1 MKAFMKI
8 KMRHFFLWWPVLF
21 LIFGCGDKDAA
32 RPENDP
38 VFVIAK
44 KIEKKT
50 AAKVIAVSGNIEGS
64 KTARLGFMVSGKI
77 NYIAAREGAM
87 IEKGQLLASLDPE
100 NYRIAKE
107 IADANAAQIQDE
119 YDRLNLMH
127 ERGSISESDYSKIS
141 NGLKMARAQQKLHT
155 KNLAETRL
163 YSPFRGVLLKRGVEV
178 GEIIGAGLPL
188 FGVSDIRL
196 IHVNASVP
204 ETDLR
209 FIKMGSEAQIYVSSV
224 DSSFSGR
231 VIEVG
236 SLAEPATRA
245 FSVRIEVENPGGILR
260 PGMTAEIQIPSG
272 REEEVISVPAEAVL
286 RDMDNTAYV
295 FVVDDF
301 KRQAF
306 RRKISLGKIDE
317 NNIAVVAGLAQGEL
331 VVVGGQHKLHN
342 GSLIALK
349 QAL

>member
-1 MKAFMKI
+1 MNI
-8 KMRHFFLWWPVLF
+8 KMSRFIFLWLALF
-21 LIFGCGDKDAA
+21 LVFGCGERDTA
-32 RPENDP
+32 RPENAP
-38 VFVIAK
+38 VFVIAR
-44 KIEKKT
+44 KIEKT
-50 AAKVIAVSGNIEGS
+50 TVARVIAVSGNIEGS
-64 KTARLGFMVSGKI
+64 KTAKLGFMVAGKI
-77 NYIAAREGAM
+77 NYVAAREGE
-87 IEKGQLLASLDPE
+87 IIGRGQLLASLDPE

-107 IADANAAQIQDE
+107 IADANVAQIQDE
-119 YDRLNLMH
+119 YNRLNLMH

-188 FGVSDIRL
+188 FGVSDIRPV
-196 IHVNASVP
+196 HVNASVP

-209 FIKMGSEAQIYVSSV
+209 FIKKGTDAKIYVASI
-224 DSSFSGR
+224 DAAFSGR

-236 SLAEPATRA
+236 ALAEPATRA
-245 FSVRIEVENPGGILR
+245 FSVRMEVQNPGEILR

-272 REEEVISVPAEAVL
+272 QKEDVVKVPGDAVL

-295 FVVDDF
+295 FVVDDV
-301 KRQAF
+301 KHKAF

-317 NNIAVVAGLAQGEL
+317 NSIEVVAGLEPGEL
-331 VVVGGQHKLHN
+331 VVVGGQHKLQN

-349 QAL
+349 QVL

>member
-1 MKAFMKI
+1 MKMSGF
-8 KMRHFFLWWPVLF
+8 FFLWPVLF
-21 LIFGCGDKDAA
+21 LMFGCGDREAA
-32 RPENDP
+32 RPEAAP

-44 KIEKKT
+44 KIEKQ
-50 AAKVIAVSGNIEGS
+50 AAARVIAVSGNIEGS
-64 KTARLGFMVSGKI
+64 KTARLGFMVAGKI
-77 NYIAAREGAM
+77 NYVAAREGE
-87 IEKGQLLASLDPE
+87 IIGKGQLLASLDPE

-107 IADANAAQIQDE
+107 IADANVAQIQDE
-119 YDRLNLMH
+119 YSRLNLMH

-196 IHVNASVP
+196 VHVNASVP

-209 FIKMGSEAQIYVSSV
+209 FIKMDVKAKIYVASI
-224 DSSFSGR
+224 DSAFSGR

-236 SLAEPATRA
+236 SLAEPTTRA
-245 FSVRIEVENPGGILR
+245 FSVRMEVPNPDGILR

-272 REEEVISVPAEAVL
+272 REEEVIRVPGEAVL

-295 FVVDDF
+295 FVVDDV
-301 KRQAF
+301 KRRAF

-317 NNIAVVAGLAQGEL
+317 NGIVVTAGLAPGEL

>member
-1 MKAFMKI
+1 TVA
-8 KMRHFFLWWPVLF
+8 
-21 LIFGCGDKDAA
+21 G
-32 RPENDP
+32 
-38 VFVIAK
+38 
-44 KIEKKT
+44 
-50 AAKVIAVSGNIEGS
+50 VIAVSGNIEGS

-141 NGLKMARAQQKLHT
+141 NGLKMARAQQRLHT

-196 IHVNASVP
+196 VHVNASVP

-209 FIKMGSEAQIYVSSV
+209 FIKMGVKAKIVVPSI
-224 DSSFSGR
+224 DSAFTGQ

-236 SLAEPATRA
+236 SLAEPTTRA
-245 FSVRIEVENPGGILR
+245 FSVRMEVRNPDGTLR

-272 REEEVISVPAEAVL
+272 RQEEVIRVPGEAVL

-295 FVVDDF
+295 FVVDEV
-301 KRQAF
+301 KRRAF

-317 NNIAVVAGLAQGEL
+317 NGIAVAAGLVQGEL
-331 VVVGGQHKLHN
+331 VVVGGQHKLQN
-342 GSLIALK
+342 GSLVALK

>member
-1 MKAFMKI
+1 MKI

-32 RPENDP
+32 RPENAP

-196 IHVNASVP
+196 VHVNASVP

>member
-1 MKAFMKI
+1 MKI
-8 KMRHFFLWWPVLF
+8 KMSLFFLWWPVFF

-32 RPENDP
+32 KPENAP

-50 AAKVIAVSGNIEGS
+50 MAKVIAVSGNVEGS
-64 KTARLGFMVSGKI
+64 KTARLGFMVAGKI
-77 NYIAAREGAM
+77 NYIAAKEGAT

-163 YSPFRGVLLKRGVEV
+163 YAPFRGVLLKRGVEV
-178 GEIIGAGLPL
+178 GEIISAGLPL
-188 FGVSDIRL
+188 FGVSDISRV
-196 IHVNASVP
+196 HVNASVP
-204 ETDLR
+204 ETDLHLV
-209 FIKMGSEAQIYVSSV
+209 KLGSEARIYVASL
-224 DSSFSGR
+224 DSSFSGS

-236 SLAEPATRA
+236 SLAEPTTRA
-245 FSVRIEVENPGGILR
+245 FSVRIEVRNPGGTLR

-272 REEEVISVPAEAVL
+272 REEEVITVPGEAVL
-286 RDMDNTAYV
+286 RDIDNTAYV
-295 FVVDDF
+295 FVVDDV

-317 NNIAVVAGLAQGEL
+317 NSIAVVAGLAQGEL
-331 VVVGGQHKLHN
+331 VVVGGQHKLQN
-342 GSLIALK
+342 GSLVALK
-349 QAL
+349 QVL

>member
-1 MKAFMKI
+1 
-8 KMRHFFLWWPVLF
+8 
-21 LIFGCGDKDAA
+21 
-32 RPENDP
+32 
-38 VFVIAK
+38 
-44 KIEKKT
+44 
-50 AAKVIAVSGNIEGS
+50 
-64 KTARLGFMVSGKI
+64 
-77 NYIAAREGAM
+77 
-87 IEKGQLLASLDPE
+87 
-100 NYRIAKE
+100 
-107 IADANAAQIQDE
+107 
-119 YDRLNLMH
+119 MH

-196 IHVNASVP
+196 VHVNASVP

>member
-1 MKAFMKI
+1 MKI
-8 KMRHFFLWWPVLF
+8 KISSLFFLWPVLF

-32 RPENDP
+32 RPENAP
-38 VFVIAK
+38 VFVIAQ

-50 AAKVIAVSGNIEGS
+50 VAKVIAVSGNIEGS

-77 NYIAAREGAM
+77 NYIAAREGAV

-127 ERGSISESDYSKIS
+127 QRGSISESDYSKIS
-141 NGLKMARAQQKLHT
+141 NGLKMAKAQQKLHT
-155 KNLAETRL
+155 KNLSETGL

-196 IHVNASVP
+196 VHVNASVP

-209 FIKMGSEAQIYVSSV
+209 FIKMDAKAQIYVASI
-224 DSSFSGR
+224 DSAFSGR

-236 SLAEPATRA
+236 SLAEPTTRA
-245 FSVRIEVENPGGILR
+245 FSVRIEVQNPGGTLR

-272 REEEVISVPAEAVL
+272 QQEEVIAVPGEAVL

-295 FVVDDF
+295 FVVDEV

-317 NNIAVVAGLAQGEL
+317 NGIAVVAGLAQGEL
-331 VVVGGQHKLHN
+331 VVVGGQHKLQN

-349 QAL
+349 QVL

>member
-1 MKAFMKI
+1 
-8 KMRHFFLWWPVLF
+8 
-21 LIFGCGDKDAA
+21 
-32 RPENDP
+32 
-38 VFVIAK
+38 
-44 KIEKKT
+44 
-50 AAKVIAVSGNIEGS
+50 
-64 KTARLGFMVSGKI
+64 
-77 NYIAAREGAM
+77 
-87 IEKGQLLASLDPE
+87 
-100 NYRIAKE
+100 
-107 IADANAAQIQDE
+107 
-119 YDRLNLMH
+119 
-127 ERGSISESDYSKIS
+127 
-141 NGLKMARAQQKLHT
+141 MARAQQKLHT

-196 IHVNASVP
+196 VHVNASVP
-204 ETDLR
+204 ETELR
-209 FIKMGSEAQIYVSSV
+209 FIKMDVKAKIYVASI
-224 DSSFSGR
+224 DSAFSGR

-236 SLAEPATRA
+236 SLAEPTTRA
-245 FSVRIEVENPGGILR
+245 FSVRMEVPNPDGILR

-272 REEEVISVPAEAVL
+272 REEEVIRVPGEAVL

-295 FVVDDF
+295 FVVDDV
-301 KRQAF
+301 KRRAF

-317 NNIAVVAGLAQGEL
+317 NGIVVTAGLAPGEL

>member
-1 MKAFMKI
+1 VKAFMKI

-32 RPENDP
+32 RPENAP

>member
-8 KMRHFFLWWPVLF
+8 KMRNFFLWWPVLF

-32 RPENDP
+32 RPENAP

-196 IHVNASVP
+196 VHVNASVP

>member
-1 MKAFMKI
+1 MKI
-8 KMRHFFLWWPVLF
+8 KMSRFLFLWPVLF
-21 LIFGCGDKDAA
+21 LMFGCGDKDAA
-32 RPENDP
+32 GPEAAP
-38 VFVIAK
+38 VFVIAQ

-50 AAKVIAVSGNIEGS
+50 VAGVIAVSGNIEGS

-141 NGLKMARAQQKLHT
+141 NGLKMARAQQRLHT

-196 IHVNASVP
+196 VHVNASVP

-209 FIKMGSEAQIYVSSV
+209 FIKMGVKAKIVVPSI
-224 DSSFSGR
+224 DSAFTGQ

-236 SLAEPATRA
+236 SLAEPTTRA
-245 FSVRIEVENPGGILR
+245 FSVRMEVRNPDGTLR

-272 REEEVISVPAEAVL
+272 RQEEVIRVPGEAVL

-295 FVVDDF
+295 FVVDEV
-301 KRQAF
+301 KRRAF

-317 NNIAVVAGLAQGEL
+317 NGIAVAAGLVQGEL
-331 VVVGGQHKLHN
+331 VVVGGQHKLQN
-342 GSLIALK
+342 GSLVALK

>member
-32 RPENDP
+32 RPENAP